1 MRLAWKARL
10 PSRSN
15 VWAPRS
21 PDAYIEDILYLKDR
35 RLFKNRALRFAEC
48 ARVEKCST
56 VVMVSKTS
64 DGKTY
69 VAQAL
74 DTAACR
80 MPCDLA

>member
-1 MRLAWKARL
+1 M

-21 PDAYIEDILYLKDR
+21 PDAYVEDILYLKDR